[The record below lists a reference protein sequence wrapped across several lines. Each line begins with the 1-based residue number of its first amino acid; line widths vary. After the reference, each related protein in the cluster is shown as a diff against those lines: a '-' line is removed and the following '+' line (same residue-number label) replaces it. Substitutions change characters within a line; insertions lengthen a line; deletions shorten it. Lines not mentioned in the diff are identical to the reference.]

1 MPTPS
6 FQHLTTATLFKQG
19 QYRYCPFSP
28 ASLWYLASI
37 DDWHLCLISMSSSRC
52 KSFSVMPLNLVSE
65 CCVVFQPNHIES
77 KINMFFYY
85 NGLSLPFLKC
95 FIVCFLFFLLRQALI
110 WEWTSSWWLRC
121 QACVW
126 GLLDFL
132 WCPVLTLLLSPLHRN
147 ITAFFLNADIFT
159 LDWLKP
165 DNSLATQHLALT
177 YFLLLML

>member
-1 MPTPS
+1 MSTTS

-19 QYRYCPFSP
+19 QYRYFPFSP

-65 CCVVFQPNHIES
+65 CCIVFLPNHIES
-77 KINMFFYY
+77 KINMLLYY
-85 NGLSLPFLKC
+85 NGLSLPFWNALFVFC
-95 FIVCFLFFLLRQALI
+95 FVFFFWQVLI

-126 GLLDFL
+126 VLLDFL
-132 WCPVLTLLLSPLHRN
+132 WCPVLTLLLSPLRRN
-147 ITAFFLNADIFT
+147 ITAFFLNADIFI

-165 DNSLATQHLALT
+165 DNSSATQHLALT